1 MESVMK
7 PLTKLTAAL
16 LFGAVAFTQPRAT
29 AQDPKP
35 GAKNIDLCICL
46 DISGSM
52 NGLVDSARAKLWDI
66 VNELARIQP
75 TPNLRVA
82 LYSYGG
88 TVQNG
93 YDPKL
98 GWVRRDLDLTTDL
111 DALYQKL
118 FALKIGGG
126 IEYVTRVCRDAVEQ
140 QPWSQAKDALKII
153 FVCGNEPAS
162 QDKLV
167 TLQEAADKAKAG
179 NIIINPIFCGNPSH
193 RDARDWIEFT
203 QLTGGRFA
211 SIDQKRGAVAAVA
224 TPMDKQLVELGAK
237 MNGTYV
243 TYGKKGES
251 KAQNQLAQDAN
262 AAKTGAYVAASRIV
276 TKNSA
281 LYRCDDWDLVDRL
294 KHDPKFEITK
304 VPEAELPEAMR
315 KMTPEQ
321 RVAHVKEMT
330 AKRVALQKQIDDVTV
345 KRNTYIQQELKRN
358 QGQAAQALDM
368 ALRETLRVQAATRGI
383 KIPE

>member
-1 MESVMK
+1 MK
-7 PLTKLTAAL
+7 YLAKIALAAL
-16 LFGAVAFTQPRAT
+16 LVGAVGSGQPRAA

-35 GAKNIDLCICL
+35 AAKNIDLCICL

-75 TPNLRVA
+75 APNLRVA

-88 TVQNG
+88 TAKNG
-93 YDPKL
+93 YSADL
-98 GWVRRDLDLTTDL
+98 GWVRRELDLTTDL

-126 IEYVTRVCRDAVEQ
+126 LEYVTRVCRDAVEQ
-140 QPWSQAKDALKII
+140 QPWSQDKDALKII

-162 QDKLV
+162 QDKVVSLK
-167 TLQEAADKAKAG
+167 EAADKAKAK
-179 NIIINPIFCGNPSH
+179 NIIINPIFCGPAQH

-203 QLTGGRFA
+203 KLTGGRFA
-211 SIDQKRGAVAAVA
+211 SIDQNRGAVPVVA
-224 TPMDKQLVELGAK
+224 TPMDKKLVELGAQ

-262 AAKTGAYVAASRIV
+262 AAKGGAYVAASRIV

-281 LYRCDDWDLVDRL
+281 LYRCDDWDLVDRI
-294 KHDPKFEITK
+294 KHDPKFDVTK
-304 VPEAELPEAMR
+304 VPEAELSEALR
-315 KMTPEQ
+315 KLTPEQ
-321 RVAHVKEMT
+321 RVAHVKEMA
-330 AKRVALQKQIDDVTV
+330 AKRESLQKQIDELTV
-345 KRNTYIQQELKRN
+345 QRNAHIQKELKRQ
-358 QGQAAQALDM
+358 QGQTTQVFDA
-368 ALRETLRVQAATRGI
+368 ALRETLRLQAATRGI
-383 KIPE
+383 KIPD